1 MYMRPLFEILPTQI
15 TAKNSP
21 SSERAS
27 IIKEFVDRINL
38 GRPCTYE
45 VNGKKKTLQKLS
57 PRAIAVR
64 VGYLKKNSDLYFLL
78 SLCKQSTNFS
88 KTFFFHTKSQKVL
101 DQG

>member
-1 MYMRPLFEILPTQI
+1 MRPLFDFMPAQI
-15 TAKNSP
+15 PVRDTVN
-21 SSERAS
+21 SERAS
-27 IIKEFVDRINL
+27 IIKEFVDTINL

-45 VNGKKKTLQKLS
+45 VNGKKKTLQKVT

-78 SLCKQSTNFS
+78 SICKQSKNFT

-101 DQG
+101 A